1 MMVIMVIGSFKKIFN
16 RDGPKRLADKIE
28 PKYSFSGI
36 ILTRLKLS
44 YRLILLISSQN
55 RLIFLKKGFDFNTSK
70 NENH

>member
-36 ILTRLKLS
+36 ILTRLKDNIDL
-44 YRLILLISSQN
+44 YFVFHVKKY
-55 RLIFLKKGFDFNTSK
+55 RLIFLKKGF
-70 NENH
+70 